1 MRGMMSGM
9 HLRIDERPLMKA
21 LVLIVLSLFLLC
33 DSIVVAGPP
42 EDFPKFIVPGRDA
55 EMASLRDLFW
65 LHYQIAG
72 PQIPLWDEWLPNATL
87 WPAIGNGPKLNAM
100 RERWAKALAGREI
113 DAEGY
118 VATHQ
123 HDGPAHAEG
132 WPFPT
137 WMQAGGVGWHFR
149 PVGVA
154 GYEAPLATSAGW
166 QLHNARDQGINDRGW
181 IIDLTEPEA
190 TIQTPPFAVEARVAP
205 WLRLNWWTAELGQGN
220 C

>member
-1 MRGMMSGM
+1 MTRRW
-9 HLRIDERPLMKA
+9 H
-21 LVLIVLSLFLLC
+21 
-33 DSIVVAGPP
+33 
-42 EDFPKFIVPGRDA
+42 
-55 EMASLRDLFW
+55 SLRDLFW

-87 WPAIGNGPKLNAM
+87 WPAIGSGSKLNAM

-118 VATHQ
+118 VVTRQ

-149 PVGVA
+149 PIGVA
-154 GYEAPLATSAGW
+154 GYEAPPATTQGWKLTGVIDKGLGEKGW
-166 QLHNARDQGINDRGW
+166 QFDLKSGPATLETPAFA
-181 IIDLTEPEA
+181 IDAPSVSVA
-190 TIQTPPFAVEARVAP
+190 AVELVGNWIGAHEVLCRVDD
-205 WLRLNWWTAELGQGN
+205 EG
-220 C
+220 